1 VIEHRISLLR
11 LPSDPSAGG
20 KITSDMVEE
29 AKRDPTVQEIVVA
42 LRETTFRGKGRGM
55 TVVGRRPEESSRAAT
70 RAWTTH
76 ADDDGRESF
85 EHRDSALPD
94 VAELRDAEMQR
105 LLSEN
110 ARLNERVVFLLK
122 TLEREQA
129 ARRERGDAGEHSARA
144 DREAIAQEVRGA
156 IEVQLKPVLMTVLQL
171 LQQPASGAAQRGLGR
186 TAGGQVS
193 VPIESRAAPPP
204 DYRLLDRPS
213 AAPREESGG
222 YHSGWI
228 LDLISAVGGTPSTP
242 KPIASDADR
251 TDDAPSYRG
260 RNVIAQIFRRI
271 VIRPRR
277 LY

>member
-1 VIEHRISLLR
+1 VPLSG
-11 LPSDPSAGG
+11 DPAAGG

-55 TVVGRRPEESSRAAT
+55 TVVGNRSDESSRAPT
-70 RAWTTH
+70 RAWSTQ
-76 ADDDGRESF
+76 ADDDGRGGAEY
-85 EHRDSALPD
+85 RDTGLTD

-129 ARRERGDAGEHSARA
+129 ARTERREAEGQSARA
-144 DREAIAQEVRGA
+144 DREAIAKEVRGA
-156 IEVQLKPVLMTVLQL
+156 LEVQLKPVLLTVLQL
-171 LQQPASGAAQRGLGR
+171 LQQQPLNGATQRDSARIASGPAS
-186 TAGGQVS
+186 V
-193 VPIESRAAPPP
+193 ESRDTPPP
-204 DYRLLDRPS
+204 DYRLLNRPS
-213 AAPREESGG
+213 APPKGEGGG

-228 LDLISAVGGTPSTP
+228 LDLISAVGGTPSVP
-242 KPIASDADR
+242 KR
-251 TDDAPSYRG
+251 TDSYADPTDEPVPYRG

-271 VIRPRR
+271 VIRPRHQ
-277 LY
+277 Y